1 MDEQGKK
8 SNKELQN
15 IKKNQMELKN
25 TITGKHKT
33 RRNQEYITWYRETDK
48 WTERQNNR
56 IIIVH
61 LSWTEKKEFKKWG

>member
-33 RRNQEYITWYRETDK
+33 RRNQEYIT
-48 WTERQNNR
+48 
-56 IIIVH
+56 
-61 LSWTEKKEFKKWG
+61 